1 MKTDKEKA
9 PCVGAHN
16 GDLRNN
22 NYSNNIAENSPNVKR
37 YSTEAYH
44 ASRFAAYAYDLIE
57 ATEDL
62 NKIREPLMGLIEIAD
77 EKAKALSFE
86 LDKNE
91 LAVMGV
97 VGHG

>member
-1 MKTDKEKA
+1 MKPDKEKA

-16 GDLRNN
+16 GSLDNKSTLNMVQT
-22 NYSNNIAENSPNVKR
+22 SQNVKK

-86 LDKNE
+86 LEKNE